1 MFDSRTY
8 STRYRRS
15 FPFVDMASHLPYD
28 VDSAGRRSWY
38 FPTSCSPGTVSF
50 SGDQDESLSGRT
62 FPSTGTIPILLFDDD
77 ADDLLGGCDPDSFS
91 PQFGVANNIRS
102 ERTGSNTGHRVVK
115 DSSDHLLLGL
125 GTREISSV
133 RGSSGEQSATRGGGE
148 GGCAVRL
155 AFNPVDS
162 ELSSGS
168 GDGREDDGGR
178 EKDLSLFFLDAGS
191 PSHSRCCCCCCSSPS
206 RSFGRLSQAG
216 CLPTPGGHG
225 ARRICC
231 GSCGASPAAI
241 SKTHPIAA
249 AKEHKQDFVA
259 LETFDPRTGQP
270 SSNSITLCD
279 CMGRPRF
286 PLALDHDHNHD
297 GHHDQ
302 DLPSQQRD
310 TSTSTFSS
318 AEADLSIKFPPRDRK
333 MYRGLPPPYL
343 PIEPSS
349 SSSSSSSLNLPH
361 HLAWLRNVTIS
372 LCIDQECFRAAF
384 PTFKLVGYT
393 KPTLPIHSSRAG
405 MQRLLAGNDNSNAG
419 GTSIKQLSELMDRT
433 STDPDLLVNLDVG
446 MAEFMPLKRESFLFH
461 HSSLDTPPLIRRLT
475 VNGDESRDYLSQHA
489 RLSIKS
495 TGGFQVYAVSGSEI
509 RRGSGGEE
517 GTGRSDGGTGTSS
530 IRLEWQ
536 FEYTVEDK
544 RKADGTRAGGGEKI
558 LTPLRFSCS
567 PGLLHSKQG
576 RKVTVLNVWKK
587 SIQPK
592 LVAGKVEIPSTTS
605 PTKPRTHDLTETT
618 SPPTSPKSPLRFS
631 TTGRLWGRR
640 AKPTPYQ
647 FDKGSDGSEECLIPS
662 EDSGGRRRRPR
673 PSSTYISRISHEAE
687 RPPQRRGG
695 DRGRSADA
703 LRSTNRDAWSP
714 IAGAERTRPRSK
726 TQSAGRG
733 ATSEDENER
742 LSSRSQGGLHSTAR
756 LVYSRRPRTAR

>member
-1 MFDSRTY
+1 MFDSKTQRML
-8 STRYRRS
+8 SS
-15 FPFVDMASHLPYD
+15 LFDMSSHLAYD
-28 VDSAGRRSWY
+28 VDSAGRRSWS
-38 FPTSCSPGTVSF
+38 FPTSCSPGSVSV

-77 ADDLLGGCDPDSFS
+77 ADDLLGGCDPASFP
-91 PQFGVANNIRS
+91 PQIGVTDNIRS

-115 DSSDHLLLGL
+115 DSSDHVLLGL
-125 GTREISSV
+125 GTRGISSV
-133 RGSSGEQSATRGGGE
+133 CGSSGEQSATGGGGE
-148 GGCAVRL
+148 GGVRRLVRL
-155 AFNPVDS
+155 AFDSRDS

-178 EKDLSLFFLDAGS
+178 EKDDSLFLVDAGS
-191 PSHSRCCCCCCSSPS
+191 PPSHPRRCCCCCCPPPS
-206 RSFGRLSQAG
+206 CSGRPSQAG
-216 CLPTPGGHG
+216 SLPTPGAHG
-225 ARRICC
+225 ALRNCC

-241 SKTHPIAA
+241 SKTHRIAA

-279 CMGRPRF
+279 CVARPPF
-286 PLALDHDHNHD
+286 PLPLDHDHDHD
-297 GHHDQ
+297 HHEHDI
-302 DLPSQQRD
+302 PSRQRD
-310 TSTSTFSS
+310 TSTCTLSS
-318 AEADLSIKFPPRDRK
+318 AEADLSIKFPPRDRT
-333 MYRGLPPPYL
+333 MYRGLPPPCF

-372 LCIDQECFRAAF
+372 LCIDQESFRAVF

-405 MQRLLAGNDNSNAG
+405 MQRLLVGSDNGNPG
-419 GTSIKQLSELMDRT
+419 GTSIKQLSELMDRA
-433 STDPDLLVNLDVG
+433 STDPDLLGNLDVG

-495 TGGFQVYAVSGSEI
+495 TSGFQVYAVSGSEI

-517 GTGRSDGGTGTSS
+517 GAGRSDGGIGTCP

-567 PGLLHSKQG
+567 PGLLHSRQG

-605 PTKPRTHDLTETT
+605 PTKPRTHDLTEIA
-618 SPPTSPKSPLRFS
+618 SPPTSPKSPLRFP

-640 AKPTPYQ
+640 TKPSPYQ

-662 EDSGGRRRRPR
+662 DDPGSRRRRPR

-687 RPPQRRGG
+687 RPPQRWGG
-695 DRGRSADA
+695 DRGQSADA
-703 LRSTNRDAWSP
+703 CRSTNRDAWSP
-714 IAGAERTRPRSK
+714 IAGAERSRARSK

-733 ATSEDENER
+733 ATSEDEKEG
-742 LSSRSQGGLHSTAR
+742 LSSRSQGGHSTAR

>member
-1 MFDSRTY
+1 MT
-8 STRYRRS
+8 
-15 FPFVDMASHLPYD
+15 SHLAYD
-28 VDSAGRRSWY
+28 VDSGVRRSWS
-38 FPTSCSPGTVSF
+38 FPTSCSPGSASL
-50 SGDQDESLSGRT
+50 SGDQDESPSGRT
-62 FPSTGTIPILLFDDD
+62 FPSSGTIPIVLFDDD
-77 ADDLLGGCDPDSFS
+77 ADDLLGGCDPASFS

-102 ERTGSNTGHRVVK
+102 GEAGSSTGHRVVK
-115 DSSDHLLLGL
+115 HSSDHVLLGL
-125 GTREISSV
+125 GTSEISSV
-133 RGSSGEQSATRGGGE
+133 RGSSGEQSETRVGSERGRQL
-148 GGCAVRL
+148 VRL
-155 AFNPVDS
+155 AFNPLRS
-162 ELSSGS
+162 GHSSQS
-168 GDGREDDGGR
+168 GDGRE
-178 EKDLSLFFLDAGS
+178 KDRSLFFSDAGS
-191 PSHSRCCCCCCSSPS
+191 PPSHPRCCCCCCCPSPS
-206 RSFGRLSQAG
+206 RSSSFGHPTQPG
-216 CLPTPGGHG
+216 FLPTSGGRG
-225 ARRICC
+225 AGRNCC

-241 SKTHPIAA
+241 SKNHPIAA

-259 LETFDPRTGQP
+259 LETFDPRTGLP

-279 CMGRPRF
+279 CMCRPRS
-286 PLALDHDHNHD
+286 PLTLDHDHD
-297 GHHDQ
+297 HHDHH
-302 DLPSQQRD
+302 DHDFPSQQRD

-318 AEADLSIKFPPRDRK
+318 AEADLSIKFPPRDRT
-333 MYRGLPPPYL
+333 MYRGLPPPYF

-372 LCIDQECFRAAF
+372 LCIDQESFRAVF

-405 MQRLLAGNDNSNAG
+405 MQRLLVGNDNSNAG
-419 GTSIKQLSELMDRT
+419 ATSIKQLSELMDRT
-433 STDPDLLVNLDVG
+433 STDPDLLANLDVG

-517 GTGRSDGGTGTSS
+517 GAGRSDGPTGTCP

-567 PGLLHSKQG
+567 PGLLHSRQG

-592 LVAGKVEIPSTTS
+592 LVAGKIEIPS
-605 PTKPRTHDLTETT
+605 PTKPRTLDITETT
-618 SPPTSPKSPLRFS
+618 SPPTSPKSPLRFP
-631 TTGRLWGRR
+631 TTGRLWGKRT
-640 AKPTPYQ
+640 KPSPYQ
-647 FDKGSDGSEECLIPS
+647 FDKGSDGSEECLLPS
-662 EDSGGRRRRPR
+662 EDPGSRRRRPR
-673 PSSTYISRISHEAE
+673 PSSTYLSRISREAE
-687 RPPQRRGG
+687 RPPQRWGG
-695 DRGRSADA
+695 DRGQSADA
-703 LRSTNRDAWSP
+703 FRSTNRDAWSP
-714 IAGAERTRPRSK
+714 IAGAERSRARSK

-742 LSSRSQGGLHSTAR
+742 LSSRSQGGHSTAR

>member
-1 MFDSRTY
+1 MT
-8 STRYRRS
+8 
-15 FPFVDMASHLPYD
+15 SHLPYD
-28 VDSAGRRSWY
+28 VDSAGRS
-38 FPTSCSPGTVSF
+38 FPTSCSPCSVSGEEDETVS
-50 SGDQDESLSGRT
+50 GRS
-62 FPSTGTIPILLFDDD
+62 FPSSGTIPILLFDDD
-77 ADDLLGGCDPDSFS
+77 GDDLLGGCDPEIGND
-91 PQFGVANNIRS
+91 IRS
-102 ERTGSNTGHRVVK
+102 GRTGSNTGHRVVK
-115 DSSDHLLLGL
+115 DSSDHCGL
-125 GTREISSV
+125 GTRQISSV
-133 RGSSGEQSATRGGGE
+133 RGSSGGQSATGGG
-148 GGCAVRL
+148 GQVRL
-155 AFNPVDS
+155 SLLRLHS

-168 GDGREDDGGR
+168 ADGREDDGGR
-178 EKDLSLFFLDAGS
+178 EKDLPLFFLDPTS
-191 PSHSRCCCCCCSSPS
+191 PPSHPRCCCSCCSSPS
-206 RSFGRLSQAG
+206 FGGSSQVGSF
-216 CLPTPGGHG
+216 LPTPGGHG
-225 ARRICC
+225 ALRICC

-249 AKEHKQDFVA
+249 AKEHKQNFVP
-259 LETFDPRTGQP
+259 LETFDPRTCQP
-270 SSNSITLCD
+270 SSNSIILSD

-286 PLALDHDHNHD
+286 PFTLDRGDHDHDHD
-297 GHHDQ
+297 H
-302 DLPSQQRD
+302 DLPSHQPY
-310 TSTSTFSS
+310 TSTSTLSS
-318 AEADLSIKFPPRDRK
+318 AEADLSIRFPPRDRT
-333 MYRGLPPPYL
+333 MYRGLPPPFF

-372 LCIDQECFRAAF
+372 LCIDQECFRSAF

-405 MQRLLAGNDNSNAG
+405 MQRLLVGNDNSTTG
-419 GTSIKQLSELMDRT
+419 GTSIKQLSKLMDRT
-433 STDPDLLVNLDVG
+433 STDPDLVVNLDVG

-517 GTGRSDGGTGTSS
+517 GAGRSDGGIGTCP

-567 PGLLHSKQG
+567 PGLLHSRQG

-605 PTKPRTHDLTETT
+605 PTKPRTHDLTETA
-618 SPPTSPKSPLRFS
+618 SPPTSPKSPLRFP
-631 TTGRLWGRR
+631 TTGRLWGKRT
-640 AKPTPYQ
+640 KPSPYQ

-662 EDSGGRRRRPR
+662 EDSGSRRRRPR
-673 PSSTYISRISHEAE
+673 PNSAYMSRISREAE
-687 RPPQRRGG
+687 RPPQRWGG
-695 DRGRSADA
+695 ERGRSADA
-703 LRSTNRDAWSP
+703 LRSTIRDAWSP
-714 IAGAERTRPRSK
+714 AAGADRSRGRSK

-742 LSSRSQGGLHSTAR
+742 LSSRSQGGHSTAR
-756 LVYSRRPRTAR
+756 LIYSRRPRTAR